1 MIGTVVVLAKRPEP
15 GRVKTRLV
23 PPLTHAQ
30 AADIAAAALR
40 DTLDAVASVPA
51 AGHVLA
57 LDGAPGPW
65 LGTLASTWRIT
76 GQVGGGLAAR
86 IVGAF
91 AAGLRPHEPTVL
103 VGMDTPQ
110 VRPHQ
115 LAAFD
120 PRRYDACLGRSGDG
134 GYWAIGLRRPADAG
148 RVIAGVPMSTDHTAD
163 DQLRRLTD
171 AGLRVQLLDRIDDV
185 DTVDTARAVAA
196 LIPGSRFAHVFR
208 RADPGRAGG

>member
-1 MIGTVVVLAKRPEP
+1 VIGTVVVLAKRPEP

-23 PPLTHAQ
+23 PPLTPAQ
-30 AADIAAAALR
+30 AADVAAAALR
-40 DTLDAVASVPA
+40 DTLDAVTAVPA
-51 AGHVLA
+51 AGHLLA
-57 LDGAPGPW
+57 LDGAAGPW
-65 LGTLASTWRIT
+65 LGGLASSWRIT
-76 GQVGGGLAAR
+76 GQVGGDLATR

-91 AAGLRPHEPTVL
+91 AAGPRPQEPAVL

-120 PRRYDACLGRSGDG
+120 PHRYDACLGRSGDG
-134 GYWAIGLRRPADAG
+134 GFWAIGLRRPTDAG

-163 DQLRRLTD
+163 DQLRRLHG

-196 LIPGSRFAHVFR
+196 LIPGSRFASALR
-208 RADPGRAGG
+208 RADPDPAP